1 MDVSLNK
8 SEIFLPIFVT
18 TCYIIGISGF
28 LAIGIWFVDLILA
41 FKVQLFLF
49 LLNFFAIIWFL
60 KRIKFNINICVEYV
74 PKGHL

>member
-18 TCYIIGISGF
+18 TCYRIGISGF